1 MEILLKIK
9 DLCVQ
14 YEKHQ
19 VLKEVSMEVNE
30 GEIVTLI
37 GSNGAGKT
45 TLLRTIS
52 GIKGSASGTIEFMGK
67 PIQKLPSHKIVD
79 LGIGHIPEGR
89 RVFPEM
95 TIMENLE
102 MGAFRRK
109 DKGEIKKDLHH
120 IFDLFPRLKER
131 IHQRAGT
138 LSGGEQQML
147 AIGRA
152 IMLRPK
158 VYLFDEPS
166 LGIAPLVIAEIAKM
180 IKRLNEELGAT
191 ILLIEQNANLA
202 LNMSHRA
209 YILETGRIS
218 LEGPSKELASDDRI
232 QKIYLGY
239 D

>member
-1 MEILLKIK
+1 
-9 DLCVQ
+9 
-14 YEKHQ
+14 
-19 VLKEVSMEVNE
+19 MEVKE

-37 GSNGAGKT
+37 GANGAGKT

-52 GIKGSASGTIEFMGK
+52 GIKSSSSGSIEFMGN
-67 PIQKLPSHKIVD
+67 PIHKMPSHKIVD

-95 TIMENLE
+95 TVKENLE
-102 MGAFRRK
+102 MGAYRRK
-109 DKGEIKKDLHH
+109 DSKEMKKELDH
-120 IFDLFPRLKER
+120 IFELFPRLKER
-131 IHQRAGT
+131 ISQRAGT

-166 LGIAPLVIAEIAKM
+166 LGIAPLVIAEIAQM
-180 IKRLNEELGAT
+180 IKRLNEEEGAT
-191 ILLIEQNANLA
+191 ILLVEQNANLA
-202 LNMSHRA
+202 LKLSHRA
-209 YILETGRIS
+209 YILETGKIS
-218 LEGPSKELASDDRI
+218 LEGPSEELANDDRV

-239 D
+239 E

>member
-1 MEILLKIK
+1 MLKIK
-9 DLCVQ
+9 DLCVN
-14 YEKHQ
+14 YDKNQ
-19 VLKEVSMEVNE
+19 VLKDVSMEVNE

-37 GSNGAGKT
+37 GANGAGKT

-52 GIKGSASGTIEFMGK
+52 GIKGSLSGIIEFMGN

-79 LGIGHIPEGR
+79 MGIGHVPEGR
-89 RVFPEM
+89 HVFPEM
-95 TIMENLE
+95 TVLENLE
-102 MGAFRRK
+102 MGAYRRK
-109 DKGEIKKDLHH
+109 DKGEIKKDLDD

-131 IHQRAGT
+131 IYQKAGT

-158 VYLFDEPS
+158 VFLFDEPS
-166 LGIAPLVIAEIAKM
+166 LGIAPLIIAEIVKM
-180 IKRLNEELGAT
+180 IKRMNEETGAT
-191 ILLIEQNANLA
+191 ILLVEQNANLA
-202 LNMSHRA
+202 LSISHRA
-209 YILETGRIS
+209 YILETGRVS
-218 LEGPSKELASDDRI
+218 LEGPSEELANDDRV

>member
-1 MEILLKIK
+1 MLNIQ
-9 DLCVQ
+9 DLCVN
-14 YEKHQ
+14 YEKNQ
-19 VLKEVSMEVNE
+19 VIKGISMEVNE

-37 GSNGAGKT
+37 GANGAGKT

-52 GIKGSASGTIEFMGK
+52 GIKASSSGKIEFMGRSIHK
-67 PIQKLPSHKIVD
+67 MPSHKIVE

-89 RVFPEM
+89 RVFSEM
-95 TIMENLE
+95 TVKENLE
-102 MGAFRRK
+102 MGAYRRK
-109 DKGEIKKDLHH
+109 DNKETKKELDH
-120 IFDLFPRLKER
+120 IFELFPRLKER
-131 IHQRAGT
+131 ISQRAGT

-166 LGIAPLVIAEIAKM
+166 LGIAPLVIAEIAQM
-180 IKRLNEELGAT
+180 IKRLNEEEGAT
-191 ILLIEQNANLA
+191 ILLVEQNANLA
-202 LNMSHRA
+202 LKLSNRA
-209 YILETGRIS
+209 YILETGKIS
-218 LEGPSKELASDDRI
+218 LEGPSEELANDDRV

>member
-1 MEILLKIK
+1 VEILLNIEE
-9 DLCVQ
+9 LCVS
-14 YEKHQ
+14 YGKNQ
-19 VLKEVSMEVNE
+19 VIKSVSMEVNE

-37 GSNGAGKT
+37 GANGAGKT

-52 GIKGSASGTIEFMGK
+52 GIKSSSSGTIEFMGK
-67 PIQKLPSHKIVD
+67 KIQKTPSHKIVD

-95 TIMENLE
+95 TVKENLE
-102 MGAFRRK
+102 MGAYTRK
-109 DKGEIKKDLHH
+109 NAKEAKRQLDH
-120 IFDLFPRLKER
+120 IFELFPRLKER
-131 IHQRAGT
+131 VSQRAGT

-166 LGIAPLVIAEIAKM
+166 LGIAPLVIMEIAQM
-180 IKRLNEELGAT
+180 IKRLNEEEGAT
-191 ILLIEQNANLA
+191 ILLVEQNANLA
-202 LNMSHRA
+202 LRLSHRA
-209 YILETGRIS
+209 YILETGKIS
-218 LEGPSKELASDDRI
+218 LEGPSDELANDDRV

>member
-1 MEILLKIK
+1 VERLLKIK
-9 DLCVQ
+9 ELCV
-14 YEKHQ
+14 YYNKNK

-95 TIMENLE
+95 TVLENLE
-102 MGAFRRK
+102 MGAYRRK
-109 DKGEIKKDLHH
+109 DKGEIKKDLDH

-131 IHQRAGT
+131 ISQRAGT

-158 VYLFDEPS
+158 VFLFDEPS
-166 LGIAPLVIAEIAKM
+166 LGIAPLIIAEIAKM
-180 IKRLNEELGAT
+180 IKRLNEETGAT
-191 ILLIEQNANLA
+191 ILLVEQNANLA
-202 LNMSHRA
+202 LSMSHRA
-209 YILETGRIS
+209 YILETGRVS
-218 LEGPSKELASDDRI
+218 LEGPSDELANDDRV
-232 QKIYLGY
+232 QKIYLG
-239 D
+239 